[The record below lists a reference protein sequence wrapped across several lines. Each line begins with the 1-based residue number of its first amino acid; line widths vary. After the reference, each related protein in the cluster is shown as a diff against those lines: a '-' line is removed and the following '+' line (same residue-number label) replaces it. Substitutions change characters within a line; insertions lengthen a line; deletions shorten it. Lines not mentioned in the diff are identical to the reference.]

1 MEQGESMSEELAIDR
16 LPAKDAL
23 RLCRD
28 TEDITTIISL
38 TKHAD
43 PIVRQRA
50 LKEICPCRVKDDI
63 DLFWARVIEMIGDPA
78 DNVREQV
85 SVKCLS
91 SAGDDRD
98 LVCFAGVTYIMRRV
112 T

>member
-1 MEQGESMSEELAIDR
+1 MSEELAIHC
-16 LPAKDAL
+16 LPTKEAL

-28 TEDITTIISL
+28 TADITTIISL
-38 TKHAD
+38 THHVD

-78 DNVREQV
+78 DSVREQV

-91 SAGDDRD
+91 SAEYSSD
-98 LVCFAGVTYIMRRV
+98 LVCFAGVTYIVRRF